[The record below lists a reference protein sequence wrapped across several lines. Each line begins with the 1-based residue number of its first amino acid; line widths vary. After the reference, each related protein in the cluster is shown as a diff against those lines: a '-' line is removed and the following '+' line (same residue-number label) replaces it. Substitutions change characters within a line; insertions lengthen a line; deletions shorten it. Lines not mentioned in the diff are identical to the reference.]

1 MVIATWSLTCRL
13 GMRAGQQISVGTR
26 SPPSSNSVLMP
37 VNGQVS
43 EKRSPPLS
51 LVKITIVSSASPFAS
66 SACNTRP
73 ICRSIAWIMRK

>member
-1 MVIATWSLTCRL
+1 MVIATWSLVRP
-13 GMRAGQQISVGTR
+13 GAMRAGHAITMGMR
-26 SPPSSNSVLMP
+26 SPPSSKSCFLP

-51 LVKITIVSSASPFAS
+51 LVKMTIVLEERPCTS

-73 ICRSIAWIMRK
+73 ILLSRLCIIAI